1 LARKIGTSAYLLNL
15 TIGEARQERISEAD
29 LMTGNNP
36 LSFLRRIEWQW
47 VERIKSPRQVRD
59 QIVVATEPMLQS
71 MFSER
76 SLIPVPIRTAV
87 DRRRR
92 PYER

>member
-1 LARKIGTSAYLLNL
+1 
-15 TIGEARQERISEAD
+15 
-29 LMTGNNP
+29 MTGNNP

-71 MFSER
+71 MFSDEG

-87 DRRRR
+87 DRRR
-92 PYER
+92 PYERGSHD